1 MDPVA
6 EAAAAARRYVRS
18 AVSDMGHPELIDNA
32 ELGVSELAT
41 NATLHGRT
49 PFTITVEPGLHGPV
63 RIQVTDGSPAV
74 PQQKRHGELA
84 TTGRGLRLL
93 DAAGVWGVEPS
104 IDGKTVWFEPSPEMD
119 DTAFAGA
126 WLSGDLRDLGEE

>member
-6 EAAAAARRYVRS
+6 EAAAAARRYVRA
-18 AVSDMGHPELIDNA
+18 AVTEMGHPELVDNA

-49 PFTITVEPGLHGPV
+49 PFTITVRVGVHGPV
-63 RIQVTDGSPAV
+63 RIQVTDGSPMV

-104 IDGKTVWFEPSPEMD
+104 GTGKTVWFEPSRDINEA
-119 DTAFAGA
+119 AFGEL
-126 WLSGDLRDLGEE
+126 WSVSDLPDVGQA